1 MKFLVTG
8 GAGYIGS
15 HMVKFLLSKNHEV
28 TVFDNLS
35 SGKLINKNKINFIK
49 VDLVNLKKLDK
60 LISKEKF
67 DAVFHFAALSIVN
80 ESEKKPRKYYLNN
93 VLGTKNLIN
102 TMIKYNI
109 NNLIFS
115 SSASVY
121 GAPKTKKILETHK
134 MSPISEY
141 GRNKKEIEK
150 ILVQIGKKKNFK
162 SISFRYFNAAGADE
176 SAKIGENHKPETH
189 LIPKILNSVKR
200 QKKEVY
206 VYGNSYKTID
216 GTCVRDFIH
225 VNDIVRAHYYG
236 LKKFKQKKCIL
247 NYNIGSGRGYSVLEI
262 IRGIEKATKV
272 KLKIIFKKK
281 RKGDPPI
288 LVADCKKILR
298 DLKWK
303 PKYKNINKIILTAW
317 QWHKNSFI

>member
-15 HMVKFLLSKNHEV
+15 HMVKFLLFKNHEV

-35 SGKLINKNKINFIK
+35 TGNLINNKVNFIK
-49 VDLVNLKKLDK
+49 VDLVNRKKLDQ
-60 LISKEKF
+60 LMSKKKF

-80 ESEKKPRKYYLNN
+80 VSEKEPRKYYINN
-93 VLGTKNLIN
+93 VIGTKNLIN
-102 TMIKYNI
+102 SMLKYKI

-121 GAPKTKKILETHK
+121 GVPKTKKILETHQMK
-134 MSPISEY
+134 PISEY

-150 ILVQIGKKKNFK
+150 FLTLVGKKKNFK
-162 SISFRYFNAAGADE
+162 SISFRYFNAAGADG

-189 LIPKILNSVKR
+189 LIPKILNSIKHK
-200 QKKEVY
+200 QKKVY
-206 VYGNSYKTID
+206 IYGNSYKTID
-216 GTCVRDFIH
+216 GTCVRDYIH

-236 LKKFKQKKCIL
+236 LKKFRQKKCVL
-247 NYNIGSGRGYSVLEI
+247 NYNIGSGKGYSVLEI
-262 IRGIEKATKV
+262 INGIEKVTRV

-281 RKGDPPI
+281 RKGDPPL

-303 PKYKNINKIILTAW
+303 PKYKSIDKILSTAW
-317 QWHKNSFI
+317 QWHKKSFI

>member
-35 SGKLINKNKINFIK
+35 TGKLINKNKINFIK
-49 VDLVNLKKLDK
+49 VDLVNHKKLDQ
-60 LISKEKF
+60 LMSKKKF

-80 ESEKKPRKYYLNN
+80 ESEKKPRKYYMNN

-102 TMIKYNI
+102 SMIKYKI

-121 GAPKTKKILETHK
+121 GVPKTKKILETHQMK
-134 MSPISEY
+134 PISEY

-150 ILVQIGKKKNFK
+150 ILAQLGKKKNFK

-189 LIPKILNSVKR
+189 LIPKILNLIKR

-216 GTCVRDFIH
+216 GTCIRDFIH

-236 LKKFKQKKCIL
+236 LKKFKQKKCIS

-262 IRGIEKATKV
+262 IRGIEKVTKI

-298 DLKWK
+298 DLK
-303 PKYKNINKIILTAW
+303 
-317 QWHKNSFI
+317 